1 VSLKVSIQ
9 QAAANAF
16 ATWLGSKLAPDVVVE
31 PRWPSPDKR
40 KNPRVVTVVM
50 AGPRRDTPIDLRQ
63 LSATNVGATQK
74 RTVWQVAACSQPFQL
89 DVWAES
95 DVELD
100 DIVARLD
107 EALHSGESS
116 LASVFNPML
125 VGHGNLIAV
134 GDGWDDFGTVADFNF
149 EEPDTDDA
157 GDTAD
162 RNIYRATYRGD
173 AHFMLTVSTLTA
185 RQLVIKFLAQLSESD
200 PDPTAEPEEL
210 FTLTPS

>member
-1 VSLKVSIQ
+1 MSLKTSVQ

-16 ATWLGSKLAPDVVVE
+16 ATWLATKLGNDVVVE

-40 KNPRVVTVVM
+40 KNPKVVTVVM

-63 LSATNVGATQK
+63 LSTTNVGATNV
-74 RTVWQVAACSQPFQL
+74 RTVWQVAACTQPFQL

-100 DIVARLD
+100 DIIARLD
-107 EALHSGESS
+107 EVLHTGESS
-116 LASVFNPML
+116 LASLVGAMP

-134 GDGWDDFGTVADFNF
+134 GDGWDDFGTIADFSF
-149 EEPDTDDA
+149 EEPDTDDS

-185 RQLVIKFLAQLSESD
+185 RQLVIKFLATLNESNED
-200 PDPTAEPEEL
+200 P
-210 FTLTPS
+210 FTLPAEKFAADP